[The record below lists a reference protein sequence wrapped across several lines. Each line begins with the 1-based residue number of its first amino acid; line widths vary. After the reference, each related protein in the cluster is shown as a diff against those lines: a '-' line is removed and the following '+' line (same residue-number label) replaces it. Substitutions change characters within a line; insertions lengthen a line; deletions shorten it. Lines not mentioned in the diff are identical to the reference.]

1 MNSQLRIDDLRMGM
15 STEFSPLMV
24 QRPCTGEE
32 KEHGTLTGI
41 LGDMKS
47 WVGCAATKGKMNTL
61 TGLTMF
67 HTFHC
72 FIT

>member
-47 WVGCAATKGKMNTL
+47 WVGCAAT
-61 TGLTMF
+61 
-67 HTFHC
+67 
-72 FIT
+72 